1 MKRLFDILFSTAGLL
16 VLSPLMV
23 VVAVLIRMDSPGPAF
38 FRQERV
44 GRYFRPFTIYK
55 FRTMMADSKKNG
67 SLITVGGDRHI
78 TRAGKFLRK
87 YKIDELPQLFNI
99 LKGDMS
105 FVGPRPEVKNYVE
118 LFRPDYKKLLRMR
131 PGITDPASI
140 KYSSEERVLAMS
152 DRWEEDYIEKVL
164 PEKIRLSLSYVEK
177 NNVIID
183 LKLIFKTLL
192 KVFSRAEMSQTKL
205 NRNRHKLL
213 SLL

>member
-1 MKRLFDILFSTAGLL
+1 
-16 VLSPLMV
+16 
-23 VVAVLIRMDSPGPAF
+23 
-38 FRQERV
+38 
-44 GRYFRPFTIYK
+44 
-55 FRTMMADSKKNG
+55 MADSKKNG